1 MQIICNNKTTVDK
14 FKAFTRSNLGDFT
27 NVEVW
32 YVFILHSL
40 SACICIDV
48 LQSESCVSRHESE
61 SDSRRTRTHEEN
73 TYMHYMKFDFKTD
86 YNRWRDHCAEFNPK
100 TLVLIR
106 VSACSAHG
114 TEQDSKANWNG

>member
-48 LQSESCVSRHESE
+48 L
-61 SDSRRTRTHEEN
+61 
-73 TYMHYMKFDFKTD
+73 
-86 YNRWRDHCAEFNPK
+86 
-100 TLVLIR
+100 
-106 VSACSAHG
+106 
-114 TEQDSKANWNG
+114 